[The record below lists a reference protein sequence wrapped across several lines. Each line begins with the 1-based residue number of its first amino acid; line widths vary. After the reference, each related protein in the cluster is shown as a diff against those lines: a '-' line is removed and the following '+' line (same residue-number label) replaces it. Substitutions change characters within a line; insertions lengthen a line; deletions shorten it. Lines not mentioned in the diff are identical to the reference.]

1 MPALDVSLRI
11 IPTRVGT
18 SDFYSSFN
26 SSLQDHPHACGD
38 KVVLYVVVSVK
49 LGSSPRVWG
58 QAQLFIFP
66 VKPPG
71 IIPTRVGTRMLHDQF
86 AEYYED
92 HPHACGDKLFPTQI
106 HTQYVGSSP
115 RVWGQVVFQ
124 NLRAFVYRIIP
135 TRVGTRWA
143 VLLGRLITREHPH
156 ACGDKVASQG
166 QYGTSDR
173 IIPTRVGTSIIPTA
187 EMP

>member
-1 MPALDVSLRI
+1 MNEMCRI

-92 HPHACGDKLFPTQI
+92 HPHACGDKLSPTFI
-106 HTQYVGSSP
+106 VCSEKGSSP
-115 RVWGQVVFQ
+115 RVWGQ
-124 NLRAFVYRIIP
+124 
-135 TRVGTRWA
+135 A
-143 VLLGRLITREHPH
+143 VSNSNTYSI
-156 ACGDKVASQG
+156 C
-166 QYGTSDR
+166 R
-173 IIPTRVGTSIIPTA
+173 IIPTRVGTSWLSCQY
-187 EMP
+187 ERDV